1 MVKKLLAVLIVISVV
16 MFSSGSIFAENVSL
30 GDKINLGV
38 NCSVVIPTE
47 DEAGTGVYVGGLLS
61 YDILKYLAV
70 GIESG
75 YLQSDIR
82 QEIYGISIK
91 TGTLRGAPLLGDII
105 VKAPIEMDK
114 FTLTPYGIVGIGVL
128 FSDFA
133 ESGIVKDIGASIK
146 TDTAF
151 AMKFGGGI
159 DFYVIKNIA
168 LNFEASYLMADV
180 DYSENW
186 RGQTMATDTFKAG
199 SCFLGGGVKVRF

>member
-1 MVKKLLAVLIVISVV
+1 MVKKFLAVLIVMSVI
-16 MFSSGSIFAENVSL
+16 MFSSGSIFAEDVSL

-47 DEAGTGVYVGGLLS
+47 DSAGTGIYVGGLLS

-75 YLQSDIR
+75 YAQIDFEESSVKL
-82 QEIYGISIK
+82 
-91 TGTLRGAPLLGDII
+91 GTLRGVPLLGDII
-105 VKAPIEMDK
+105 AKLPIEMDK

-133 ESGIVKDIGASIK
+133 ESDVVKNAGISLETK
-146 TDTAF
+146 TAF

-159 DFYVIKNIA
+159 DLYVTKNIA
-168 LNFEASYLMADV
+168 LNFEASYLMADI
-180 DYSENW
+180 DASANW
-186 RGQTMATDTFKAG
+186 RGQTYATDTLTAD
-199 SCFLGGGVKVRF
+199 SWLIGGGVKVRF